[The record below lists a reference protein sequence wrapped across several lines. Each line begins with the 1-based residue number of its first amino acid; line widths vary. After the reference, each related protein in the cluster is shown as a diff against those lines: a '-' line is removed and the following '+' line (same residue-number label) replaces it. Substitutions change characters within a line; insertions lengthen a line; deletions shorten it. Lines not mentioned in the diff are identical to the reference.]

1 MGFGTAGKVE
11 LDIPGSSTSQAI
23 AMAEQGK
30 RLLVLCKAYVD
41 GKVCTF
47 IFALLDNGML
57 DSSLAGQG
65 MLRVPFAEE
74 AHVVPVD
81 LQVSSDGRFVVLA
94 ENRSRFR
101 SVPLLARYGADG
113 SPDSGFG
120 NGGVVSLHQGDKV
133 VSDEPTAVLV
143 FADASLMVAATRF
156 DTGGTAS
163 ALLVRLQPDGTL
175 AQGFHQQGYFELQLQ
190 EQLDVSLDG
199 LMQQRDGGVVVWGVE
214 GTSGLLL
221 RLDNEQQL
229 DSGFASDGVARLV
242 LPAIYRQPGLEIFD
256 VAEDESGCLLVVG
269 ATASA
274 PHAGILTR
282 ITGEGRPDP
291 LFNGGMIRVNTAVV
305 QGSRWLRVFCQE
317 DGDIIAAGL
326 AGVPYNGEA
335 TQLLVGRYLT
345 QGGLDTRYGA
355 GLGMWA
361 TNVGRG
367 ADITTCALAWGDSR
381 LVLGGVSAAG
391 PEGRCCLVCYQ
402 V

>member
-11 LDIPGSSTSQAI
+11 LDIPGSSTSQVTAI
-23 AMAEQGK
+23 AVQGK

-47 IFALLDNGML
+47 ICALFENGAL
-57 DSSLAGQG
+57 DSSFALQG
-65 MLRVPFAEE
+65 MLHVPFAGE
-74 AHVVPVD
+74 ANVVPVD
-81 LQVSSDGRFVVLA
+81 LQVSSNGSFVVLA
-94 ENRSRFR
+94 EDRSQLC
-101 SVPLLARYGADG
+101 SAPLLARYGADG
-113 SPDSGFG
+113 SLDMGFG
-120 NGGVVSLHQGDKV
+120 NAGVVSLRQSDET
-133 VSDEPTAVLV
+133 VSDEPGAVLA

-156 DTGGTAS
+156 DAAGTAS
-163 ALLVRLQPDGTL
+163 GLLVRLQADGAL
-175 AQGFHQQGYFELQLQ
+175 AQGFHQQGYFELQLR
-190 EQLDVSLDG
+190 EQLEVSFDG
-199 LMQQRDGGVVVWGVE
+199 LMQQRDGRIVVWGVE

-221 RLDNEQQL
+221 RLDNEQHL

-256 VAEDESGCLLVVG
+256 VAEDEVGCLLVVG

-274 PHAGILTR
+274 PHAGVLTR
-282 ITGEGRPDP
+282 ITDEGRPDP

-317 DGDIIAAGL
+317 DGDIVAAGL

-335 TQLLVGRYLT
+335 TQLLVGRYLKN
-345 QGGLDTRYGA
+345 GGLDSRYGA
-355 GLGMWA
+355 GRGMWA
-361 TNVGRG
+361 TNVDCG

-381 LVLGGVSAAG
+381 LLLGGVSAAG

-402 V
+402 A